1 MGNLCAKADLQDG
14 TIHCSASPLYEKQ
27 QAVHPNVMARLVS
40 AQATSSKKPKPKPPL
55 VPPLGSL
62 LSSQQ
67 EGVQS
72 PETPVDLQCP
82 RSHAGGRRRVPPQK
96 QSPRVCPSAFHSVMT
111 TTPPPQ
117 FGGPSDVFISGL
129 QLLGSR
135 RPPKKPLC
143 LKDDDAPDGGEHK
156 ALGAAEIDG
165 EAGEERAGNPL
176 SKDCVPPLPLMTP
189 FQRRRME
196 VKQQRRSTGEGDCCT
211 NASVEPSLTN
221 DSCSTATML
230 GDEFSNDLDAFA

>member
-1 MGNLCAKADLQDG
+1 MGNICAKADLQDG
-14 TIHCSASPLYEKQ
+14 AVKCSALPLYDKQ
-27 QAVHPNVMARLVS
+27 QAAHPNVIARLVS
-40 AQATSSKKPKPKPPL
+40 VQATSSKKRKPKPPL
-55 VPPLGSL
+55 VPPLG
-62 LSSQQ
+62 QQ

-96 QSPRVCPSAFHSVMT
+96 QSPRVCSSAFYSVMT
-111 TTPPPQ
+111 TTAPPQ
-117 FGGPSDVFISGL
+117 FGAPSDVVISGL

-135 RPPKKPLC
+135 PPPKKPLC
-143 LKDDDAPDGGEHK
+143 LKDDDAPDRGEHNE
-156 ALGAAEIDG
+156 LGAAEIEG
-165 EAGEERAGNPL
+165 EAGEERVGNPL
-176 SKDCVPPLPLMTP
+176 STDCVHPLPLMSP

-196 VKQQRRSTGEGDCCT
+196 VKRQRRMKGEGDCCT

-221 DSCSTATML
+221 DSCSTATLL